1 MINDDIS
8 YEWPDEKEEAT
19 KFVKKTYAL
28 YIIRASETHGK
39 SDNVKQ
45 DF

>member
-28 YIIRASETHGK
+28 YIIRRK
-39 SDNVKQ
+39 SKRDEK
-45 DF
+45 